1 MFIFSHLAIGGGI
14 IYPSQ
19 LEIKEH
25 TRARRKSLSAR
36 LLLPCAL
43 CLVFA
48 TAIVGCADEDIPEP
62 KPQPLMTRADS
73 IAAGLLPAVPTA
85 DGAWD
90 SETYYD
96 FDGNPIG
103 SDSAADQLGVGGV
116 DSDLDSPWG
125 E

>member
-1 MFIFSHLAIGGGI
+1 MNIMHLVVERGDKSS
-14 IYPSQ
+14 SQ
-19 LEIKEH
+19 FEKEEH
-25 TRARRKSLSAR
+25 ALARRKSLSAR

-43 CLVFA
+43 CLVFG
-48 TAIVGCADEDIPEP
+48 TAIAGCADEDIPEP

-73 IAAGLLPAVPTA
+73 IAAGLLPAVVTA

-96 FDGNPIG
+96 FGGNPLP
-103 SDSAADQLGVGGV
+103 QLGVGSTDTDAEKAADGYTY
-116 DSDLDSPWG
+116 G

>member
-1 MFIFSHLAIGGGI
+1 MNIKHLAIGGGEKSS
-14 IYPSQ
+14 SQ
-19 LEIKEH
+19 FEIKEH
-25 TRARRKSLSAR
+25 AHAWRKSLSAR

-62 KPQPLMTRADS
+62 KPQPLLTRADS
-73 IAAGLLPAVPTA
+73 IAAGLLPAVVTA

-96 FDGNPIG
+96 FDGNPLP
-103 SDSAADQLGVGGV
+103 QLGVGSTDTDAEKDADGYV
-116 DSDLDSPWG
+116 YG